1 METHVKILGL
11 LYILAGGFGG
21 LVSLIFFLLMA
32 GPSNA
37 ASYGPVSGY
46 MVTGWMVLMLVV
58 ALPSIV
64 VGIGLLSFQRWSRVS
79 ATIIAIFEL
88 LNFPIGTAMG
98 VYALWVLMSAE
109 TDPLF
114 NPRFKEVR

>member
-21 LVSLIFFLLMA
+21 LVSLIFFLLMS

-37 ASYGPVSGY
+37 AAYGPVSGY
-46 MVTGWMVLMLVV
+46 MVTGWMMLMLVIAV
-58 ALPSIV
+58 PTIV
-64 VGIGLLSFQRWSRVS
+64 VGIGLLGFQRWARVS

-88 LNFPIGTAMG
+88 LNFPLGTAMG